1 MTGSVTRDNIDSTIK
16 EMKHAVS
23 RRNFAS
29 ALNHSQHAYELS
41 KTIHDPF
48 LQRKILAYVLTQ
60 AIAKGDKTIAITT
73 YEEARE
79 LLKEQ
84 NSFELNMI
92 CEIYER
98 RVNLADAPLSVYKI
112 EAVSVFGDLCEI
124 TSYPTIPFMSSKQ
137 IELYY
142 QRELLDGDYI
152 IHIINPL
159 INSSSRLSVS
169 VGVSKMI
176 SLLEIKDQATLSISS
191 EKASVDNDQ
200 PAVLD

>member
-1 MTGSVTRDNIDSTIK
+1 MTGSVIRDNISSMIV

-48 LQRKILAYVLTQ
+48 LQRKLLAAVLTQ
-60 AIAKGDKTIAITT
+60 AVAKGDETIAINTF
-73 YEEARE
+73 EEAKE

-84 NSFELNMI
+84 KSFELQLA
-92 CEIYER
+92 CDIYER
-98 RVNLADAPLSVYKI
+98 RITLTDAPLAVYKI
-112 EAVSVFGDLCEI
+112 EAASVFGDLCEI
-124 TSYPTIPFMSSKQ
+124 SSYPTIPFMSSKQ

-159 INSSSRLSVS
+159 INSTSHISIS
-169 VGVSKMI
+169 VGISKII
-176 SLLEIKDQATLSISS
+176 SLLELKDKAILSPSP
-191 EKASVDNDQ
+191 EVKAQ
-200 PAVLD
+200 

>member
-1 MTGSVTRDNIDSTIK
+1 MTGSVTRDNIYSAIK

-48 LQRKILAYVLTQ
+48 LQRKILSFVLTQ
-60 AIAKGDKTIAITT
+60 AIAKGDEPVAANT
-73 YEEARE
+73 YEESKD
-79 LLKEQ
+79 LLKKQ
-84 NSFELNMI
+84 NSFELQMA

-112 EAVSVFGDLCEI
+112 EAASVFGDLCEI
-124 TSYPTIPFMSSKQ
+124 TSYPTIPFISSKQ
-137 IELYY
+137 IERYY

-159 INSSSRLSVS
+159 INSTSHLSVS
-169 VGVSKMI
+169 VGISKII
-176 SLLEIKDQATLSISS
+176 SLLEIKDQVSLSPSS
-191 EKASVDNDQ
+191 ET
-200 PAVLD
+200 